1 MPVQVVYADDPSTSN
16 DLAGEIPNLVVLK
29 SLPQIKDKSTGF
41 VGTVA
46 TDYVATARIK
56 ACDDGLEGK
65 FKIEI
70 VGGLPA
76 EYKSREEF
84 EAGPNE
90 EKTIVLNPKTSV
102 EGVSAIPF
110 VPSSHDNVP
119 GTSDITWEP
128 LQFFEFKVAGT
139 NEAGGIAQIKLKF
152 EDESGDIECGETIV
166 QKVIETVPFK
176 VAWKGIVLPKD
187 SDFDADRVQGEVES
201 RSQISAF
208 GGLPALAIKAS
219 YPVENPKFTPL
230 HSQFVSTIQGLTR
243 GFNHVDLSV
252 WLQFP
257 ISSHRDLSQ
266 FVSGF
271 GELWRAA
278 AQADRLVLITQSG
291 LLEIYKHPNA
301 QSGPLGV
308 NIGHS
313 KVVLVEEDR
322 SPHKVE
328 PWVEAHEIGHSTPF
342 KLSDDYISQN
352 GQVTSLG
359 FKSEGYL
366 ATVLE
371 FQEPP
376 RPVASEDKDITLGF
390 MGSNPKGDRSD
401 FISFDF
407 QTVAK
412 NHYRDIF
419 MPRFDAATNTHVD
432 PPVWLLRGIL
442 DRTGLTVSNL
452 EVSPIYNIDGVPEEV
467 AEECGSEPDCLTL
480 KIKTTLTDDS
490 VEERDLFVRA
500 IALVDDDDE
509 IPLDSVGFSDIIEV
523 PSQGIKKIT
532 IEDTLENVLFEHTVT
547 PNTPTLDILSVKVK
561 NNKIEAKT
569 LTSDAD
575 GDDLHAS
582 FFIET
587 PDGLLELVL
596 ADEALSAPHN
606 KFTMP
611 LAGLLPGNYKAVIMV
626 TDGFNTAR
634 EEAEFTI
641 PVMLSLLYSGDLT
654 TGDSTEVIP
663 LI

>member
-1 MPVQVVYADDPSTSN
+1 VPVQVVYADDPSTSN
-16 DLAGEIPNLVVLK
+16 DLAGEIPNLIVLK

-41 VGTVA
+41 VGTQE
-46 TDYVATARIK
+46 TDYVAIAKIK

-128 LQFFEFKVAGT
+128 LTFFEFKVAGT
-139 NEAGGIAQIKLKF
+139 NEGSGIAQIKLKF
-152 EDESGDIECGETIV
+152 EDEAGDLECGETIV
-166 QKVIETVPFK
+166 QKVIETVPFS
-176 VAWKGIVLPKD
+176 VLWKPIVLPKD
-187 SDFDADRVQGEVES
+187 HDFDAERVES
-201 RSQISAF
+201 EAERRSMITQF
-208 GGLPALAIKAS
+208 DGLPALAIKAS
-219 YPVENPKFTPL
+219 YPVENPKFSSL
-230 HSQFVSTIQGLTR
+230 HSGFATSIQGLTK
-243 GFNHVDLSV
+243 GFNKHTGLLE
-252 WLQFP
+252 WLEFP
-257 ISSHRDLSQ
+257 KASHRDLSS
-266 FVSGF
+266 FVSGY
-271 GELWRAA
+271 GELLRAA
-278 AQADRLVLITQSG
+278 QRLDRLVLITQSG

-301 QSGPLGV
+301 QSGPIGA

-322 SPHKVE
+322 SPHKVD
-328 PWVEAHEIGHSTPF
+328 PWVEAHEIGHSMPF

-352 GQVTSLG
+352 GQVITLG

-366 ATVLE
+366 ATALE

-376 RPVASEDKDITLGF
+376 RPVAADDETITLGF
-390 MGSNPKGDRSD
+390 MGVNPKGDRID
-401 FISFDF
+401 FVSFDF

-419 MPRFDAATNTHVD
+419 VPRFDAATNTHVD
-432 PPVWLLRGIL
+432 PPVWLLRGMI
-442 DRTGLTVSNL
+442 DRTGLTVSNI
-452 EVSPIYNIDGVPEEV
+452 EVFPIYNIDGISEEIT
-467 AEECGSEPDCLTL
+467 EPCDSEPDCLSL

-500 IALVDDDDE
+500 IALVDNDDE
-509 IPLDSVGFSDIIEV
+509 ISLDAVGFSDVIEV

-532 IEDTLENVLFEHTVT
+532 IEDSLENVLFEHIVSEHT
-547 PNTPTLDILSVKVK
+547 PGLGIDSLEVK
-561 NNKIEAKT
+561 NNKVEIKT
-569 LTSDAD
+569 NTADPD
-575 GDDLHAS
+575 GDSIYAS
-582 FFIET
+582 FFIEYPT
-587 PDGLLELVL
+587 GPMDLVIADKLLK
-596 ADEALSAPHN
+596 SPRN
-606 KFTMP
+606 KFT
-611 LAGLLPGNYKAVIMV
+611 LPTEKLSPGTYKAIILV

-634 EEAEFTI
+634 QETHFQIAAPILAASTSDVDELVE
-641 PVMLSLLYSGDLT
+641 PV
-654 TGDSTEVIP
+654 IW
-663 LI
+663 